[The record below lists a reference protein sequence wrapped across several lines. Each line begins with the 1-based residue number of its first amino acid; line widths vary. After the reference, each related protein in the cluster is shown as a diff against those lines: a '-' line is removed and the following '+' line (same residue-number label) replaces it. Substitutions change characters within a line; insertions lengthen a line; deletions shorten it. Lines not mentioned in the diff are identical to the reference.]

1 MFQIKAD
8 IPIDNPTNTLNEM
21 EEGKPL
27 IKFEIAGKNLN
38 LIKTFA
44 AMGFEGN
51 TKRMGRSIN
60 NMRKQKYVIKGE
72 GRKVEIQI
80 SKNAILKQI
89 ILEIRNP
96 PE

>member
-44 AMGFEGN
+44 AMGFEGK
-51 TKRMGRSIN
+51 TKRMGR
-60 NMRKQKYVIKGE
+60 
-72 GRKVEIQI
+72 
-80 SKNAILKQI
+80 
-89 ILEIRNP
+89 
-96 PE
+96 